1 MRSPMPIRLDGYDSI
16 YSGPH
21 LVLIRPEW
29 RPFLLEAILAD
40 FAEIPVGDR
49 TGFRGRV
56 EHFSYQPPGAPGR
69 VLVRELAR
77 GGLARFAGNIH
88 LGMRRI
94 LRELHAV
101 LRARRAGL
109 NVPEI
114 VACRAT
120 HAFGPFHRF
129 TLVVREIAGA
139 RDLLALARET
149 EPARHRRIIA
159 DVAGEVRRMH
169 EAGLYH
175 GDLNVKNILLQ
186 GSAVFFID
194 LDRAILRMARDPGL
208 DAANLSRLNRSVE
221 KWLRTRVSRVDRL
234 RFLFSYSKD
243 RERIRDLARRCGAGL
258 WFHRFWWSLT
268 GAAAK

>member
-1 MRSPMPIRLDGYDSI
+1 MALLLDGYDSV

-29 RPFLLEAILAD
+29 RPYLLEDVLSD
-40 FAEIPVGDR
+40 FEKVTAEER

-56 EHFSYQPPGAPGR
+56 EHFAYQPKGAPGR

-88 LGMRRI
+88 LGMKRI
-94 LRELHAV
+94 LRELRAV
-101 LRARRAGL
+101 LRARTAGL

-149 EPARHRRIIA
+149 APARHRRIIA

-186 GSAVFFID
+186 GTEVYFID
-194 LDRAILRMARDPGL
+194 LDRAVLRMARDPGL

-221 KWLRTRVSRVDRL
+221 KWLKDRVSRVDRL
-234 RFLFSYSKD
+234 RFLFTYVQD
-243 RERIRDLARRCGAGL
+243 RARIRDLARRCGAGL
-258 WFHRFWWSLT
+258 WFHRFWWALT
-268 GAAAK
+268 GPAAK

>member
-1 MRSPMPIRLDGYDSI
+1 MALLLDGYDSV
-16 YSGPH
+16 YSGRH

-29 RPFLLEAILAD
+29 RPHLLEDVLSD
-40 FAEIPVGDR
+40 FEKVPAEER
-49 TGFRGRV
+49 TGFKGRV
-56 EHFSYQPPGAPGR
+56 EHFAYQPKGAPGR

-88 LGMRRI
+88 LGMKRI
-94 LRELHAV
+94 LRELRAV
-101 LRARRAGL
+101 LRARTAGL

-139 RDLLALARET
+139 HDLLALSRDT
-149 EPARHRRIIA
+149 RPARHRQIIA
-159 DVAGEVRRMH
+159 DVAGGVRRMH

-186 GSAVFFID
+186 GTDVYFID
-194 LDRAILRMARDPGL
+194 LDRAVLRMARDPSL
-208 DAANLSRLNRSVE
+208 DAANLARLNRSVE
-221 KWLRTRVSRVDRL
+221 KWLKDRVSRVDRL
-234 RFLFSYSKD
+234 RFLFSYVQD

-258 WFHRFWWSLT
+258 WFHRFWWALT
-268 GAAAK
+268 GPTAK